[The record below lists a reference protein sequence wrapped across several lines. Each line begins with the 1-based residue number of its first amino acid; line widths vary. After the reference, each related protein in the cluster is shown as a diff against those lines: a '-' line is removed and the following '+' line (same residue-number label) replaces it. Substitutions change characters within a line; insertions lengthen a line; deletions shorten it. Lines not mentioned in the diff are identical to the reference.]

1 MKALLHFA
9 ASSRLRARLS
19 DIVEPRVVVVS
30 EADDEAFA
38 REIVDAEVLLHVLKP
53 VTSAVIANAPK
64 LELIQKIG
72 VGVNTIDRDA
82 AHRAGIAVANMPG
95 VNTAAVAEHTLALML
110 GLTLRRVTAF
120 DTATR
125 RGEGWR
131 LPADSLE
138 ALGELSRSRN
148 RARRIR
154 RGASASR
161 PGPRSAGRRRQLLE
175 PDASP

>member
-9 ASSRLRARLS
+9 ASSRLRTKLS
-19 DIVEPRVVVVS
+19 EIVEPRVVVVA
-30 EADDEAFA
+30 EDDDEAFD
-38 REIVDAEVLLHVLKP
+38 REIVDSEVLLHVLKP
-53 VTSAVIANAPK
+53 VTPAMIANAPK
-64 LELIQKIG
+64 LRLIQKIG

-110 GLTLRRVTAF
+110 ATLRRVTAF

-131 LPADSLE
+131 LPVRAGPAH
-138 ALGELSRSRN
+138 ALVTCGPDPFLTPPP
-148 RARRIR
+148 RRPNP
-154 RGASASR
+154 SA
-161 PGPRSAGRRRQLLE
+161 AV
-175 PDASP
+175 